1 MSVGVEVSCW
11 VLEAGGGL
19 MTGGC
24 GGTVLSGGAAL
35 QPSGSAR
42 RAGWEGT
49 KDNPAPLLSVLSSGL
64 LNAPMAGPVIRACV
78 AG

>member
-1 MSVGVEVSCW
+1 MSVGVEVRCS
-11 VLEAGGGL
+11 VLKAGEGL

-42 RAGWEGT
+42 RAGWERT
-49 KDNPAPLLSVLSSGL
+49 KDDTAPVPTVLSCGL
-64 LNAPMAGPVIRACV
+64 LYAPVAGAVIRACV
-78 AG
+78 DG